1 MEMPDNMQTSNNR
14 IVICLN
20 GEKPDEGLL
29 RTAMENAYIIA
40 ADGACRYLC
49 DFGIKADCVVGDFDS
64 FEFDRLSSAL
74 RPGGRLIRSIPE
86 KDYTDGQMALKEALD
101 MNPGDIVI
109 LGALGGRTDHEQE
122 NLRLLCAANENCSI
136 SILTRNERIFIINSE
151 KTLYAAPG
159 TTISLL
165 PYTDTAE
172 VALAEGFRYPMDGL
186 MLSRC
191 DALSLSGLSNIMLNG
206 RAYIRL
212 KRGLL
217 LAIMLNH

>member
-49 DFGIKADCVVGDFDS
+49 DFGIKANCVVGDFDS

-86 KDYTDGQMALKEALD
+86 KDYTD
-101 MNPGDIVI
+101 
-109 LGALGGRTDHEQE
+109 
-122 NLRLLCAANENCSI
+122 LR
-136 SILTRNERIFIINSE
+136 
-151 KTLYAAPG
+151 
-159 TTISLL
+159 
-165 PYTDTAE
+165 
-172 VALAEGFRYPMDGL
+172 
-186 MLSRC
+186 
-191 DALSLSGLSNIMLNG
+191 
-206 RAYIRL
+206 
-212 KRGLL
+212 KRW
-217 LAIMLNH
+217 I